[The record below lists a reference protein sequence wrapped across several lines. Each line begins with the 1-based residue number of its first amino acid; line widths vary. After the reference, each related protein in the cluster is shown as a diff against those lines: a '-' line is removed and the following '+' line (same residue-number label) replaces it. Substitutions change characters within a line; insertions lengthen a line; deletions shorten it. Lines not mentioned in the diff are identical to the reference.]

1 MTGTT
6 GILPDLD
13 PTWAATIMARTDTAK
28 DAMGVEIVELER
40 GRAVLAM
47 TVRDEMAN
55 GFGITHGGFVFALAD
70 TAFAYA
76 CNEDDRVTVA
86 SGADITFARA
96 SHVGTRLTAT
106 AERRWRSGRNG
117 LYDVRVADESG
128 AVVAE
133 FRGRS
138 FTTDRPLPE
147 VPGLEAAGLAVD
159 DTPVDT

>member
-1 MTGTT
+1 MTDLHAHP
-6 GILPDLD
+6 ILEGD
-13 PTWAATIMARTDTAK
+13 ATSAW
-28 DAMGVEIVELER
+28 MGLHVELAEKDH
-40 GRAVLAM
+40 AVVRM
-47 TVRDEMAN
+47 TVREEMVN
-55 GFGITHGGFVFALAD
+55 GFGITHGGLVFALAD

-117 LYDVRVADESG
+117 LYDVRIADESG